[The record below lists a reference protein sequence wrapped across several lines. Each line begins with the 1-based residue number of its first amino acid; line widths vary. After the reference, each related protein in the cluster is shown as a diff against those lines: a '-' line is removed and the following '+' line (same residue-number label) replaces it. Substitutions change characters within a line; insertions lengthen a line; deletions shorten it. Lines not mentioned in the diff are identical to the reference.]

1 MVMLMCYYGSTD
13 KENRTSTPSGLSV
26 FFKVLSP
33 KNSFDDFSRYML
45 LVFLID
51 TNGIGLNR
59 SFLFCRKRGEP
70 DGEIYRM
77 VDR

>member
-1 MVMLMCYYGSTD
+1 MTMCYYGSTD

-51 TNGIGLNR
+51 TNGIGLKPIFFIIFMKEVMENQ
-59 SFLFCRKRGEP
+59 
-70 DGEIYRM
+70 
-77 VDR
+77 

>member
-1 MVMLMCYYGSTD
+1 MLMCYYGSTD

-51 TNGIGLNR
+51 TNGIGFKPIFFYFFNE
-59 SFLFCRKRGEP
+59 RG
-70 DGEIYRM
+70 DGKSINYH
-77 VDR
+77 

>member
-1 MVMLMCYYGSTD
+1 MLMCYYGSMD

-51 TNGIGLNR
+51 TNGIGFKPIFFYFFNE
-59 SFLFCRKRGEP
+59 RG
-70 DGEIYRM
+70 DGKSINYH
-77 VDR
+77 

>member
-1 MVMLMCYYGSTD
+1 MLMCYYGSTD

-51 TNGIGLNR
+51 TNGIGFKPIFFI
-59 SFLFCRKRGEP
+59 FLMKGVMENQ
-70 DGEIYRM
+70 
-77 VDR
+77 

>member
-1 MVMLMCYYGSTD
+1 MLMCYYDSTD

-26 FFKVLSP
+26 FSKFYLQ

-51 TNGIGLNR
+51 TNGIG
-59 SFLFCRKRGEP
+59 FKPIFFYYFYERG
-70 DGEIYRM
+70 DGKSINYH
-77 VDR
+77 

>member
-1 MVMLMCYYGSTD
+1 MNNIELLKWYYDSTD
-13 KENRTSTPSGLSV
+13 KGNRTSTPSSLSV

-33 KNSFDDFSRYML
+33 KNSFDDFSRYLL

-59 SFLFCRKRGEP
+59 SFLFF
-70 DGEIYRM
+70 
-77 VDR
+77 

>member
-33 KNSFDDFSRYML
+33 KIVLMIFHVTAPCLSLLIPTGSDF
-45 LVFLID
+45 
-51 TNGIGLNR
+51 NR
-59 SFLFCRKRGEP
+59 SFFIFFTKGVMENQ
-70 DGEIYRM
+70 
-77 VDR
+77 

>member
-45 LVFLID
+45 LVFL
-51 TNGIGLNR
+51 
-59 SFLFCRKRGEP
+59 FLIPTGS
-70 DGEIYRM
+70 D
-77 VDR
+77 

>member
-33 KNSFDDFSRYML
+33 KIVLMIFHVTYSLSFF
-45 LVFLID
+45 FD

-59 SFLFCRKRGEP
+59 SFFIIFYERG
-70 DGEIYRM
+70 DGKSINCH
-77 VDR
+77 

>member
-1 MVMLMCYYGSTD
+1 MRKCYYSSMD
-13 KENRTSTPSGLSV
+13 KEGKTSTPSGLSV

-33 KNSFDDFSRYML
+33 KNSFDDFSRYLL

-59 SFLFCRKRGEP
+59 SFFIFPTKGVMENQ
-70 DGEIYRM
+70 
-77 VDR
+77 

>member
-1 MVMLMCYYGSTD
+1 MLMCYYDSTD
-13 KENRTSTPSGLSV
+13 KESRTSNPSGLSV

-51 TNGIGLNR
+51 TNGIG
-59 SFLFCRKRGEP
+59 F
-70 DGEIYRM
+70 
-77 VDR
+77 

>member
-33 KNSFDDFSRYML
+33 KIVLMIFHVTYSLSFL
-45 LVFLID
+45 LIPTGSD
-51 TNGIGLNR
+51 LNR
-59 SFLFCRKRGEP
+59 SFLFFLRKG
-70 DGEIYRM
+70 
-77 VDR
+77 